1 MPLLPLFP
9 LDVVLLPGT
18 DLPLHIFEPRYKEM
32 IGECLAT
39 QAPFGVV
46 RAVEQGI
53 ADVGCSADI
62 ISVTKKYADGKLDLV
77 AQGRRRFEVLEI
89 NQERAFLRAEVLYV
103 PDEPGDA
110 QPEETARVL
119 ELHGQILML
128 AGVRPDST
136 ERDPTSLS
144 FDLAGSLPLDL
155 DFKQNLLTTRSEG
168 KRVQLLAAY
177 LERILP
183 ALRLAAHAR
192 AKSGGNG
199 HVH

>member
-1 MPLLPLFP
+1 

-32 IGECLAT
+32 IGECITT

-46 RAVEQGI
+46 RGVEQGI
-53 ADVGCSADI
+53 ADIGCTAEI
-62 ISVTKKYADGKLDLV
+62 ISVTRKYADGELDLI
-77 AQGRRRFEVLEI
+77 AQGRRRFEVLAL
-89 NQERAFLRAEVLYV
+89 NQERAFLQAEILYV

-110 QPEETARVL
+110 EPEETARVL
-119 ELHGQILML
+119 ELHRQILLL
-128 AGVRPDST
+128 AGVKPGDAGRNLA
-136 ERDPTSLS
+136 SLS

-155 DFKQNLLTTRSEG
+155 DFKQNLLAARSEG